1 MPDARARYRPPMTDT
16 SIQPAPVPD
25 RVPLARLAREDG
37 RSGILARVVAQDRD
51 RGPAR
56 VAVAAFQSSV

>member
-1 MPDARARYRPPMTDT
+1 MNVSANHEPPAASDAPDRTPLTQLAARGAASAAVTR
-16 SIQPAPVPD
+16 IVGQPA
-25 RVPLARLAREDG
+25 A
-37 RSGILARVVAQDRD
+37 D